1 MTGLNLTS
9 PHVTGR
15 TSVSWVMGWVLLA
28 LVPGWIV
35 LIVSFSLGYA
45 INMVLALLTAL
56 IAEALLLAWRGR
68 PVMFFL

>member
-35 LIVSFSLGYA
+35 LMVSFSVGYA
-45 INMVLALLTAL
+45 INLSL
-56 IAEALLLAWRGR
+56 IHI
-68 PVMFFL
+68 